1 MIVRAVN
8 VHQPFTQHREGV
20 QRSGRAVDELAV
32 GARRREAALEDELAV
47 AQLDAGIAQLRIQSF
62 QIRSFENCFH
72 RADIRAGANQR
83 FIRAFPEQQLESAD
97 DDRLARA
104 GFAGDRGEAGRELPL
119 EVLDERQVFYS
130 QEREDSGH
138 RESLKVE
145 G

>member
-1 MIVRAVN
+1 MRPMQIDQLVAEI
-8 VHQPFTQHREGV
+8 FQHG
-20 QRSGRAVDELAV
+20 QRGGRAVDELAV
-32 GARRREAALEDELAV
+32 GARRREAALQNQLA
-47 AQLDAGIAQLRIQSF
+47 ADYLDASIAQLQIEFF
-62 QIRSFENCFH
+62 QLRSFENCFH

-83 FIRAFPEQQLESAD
+83 FVRAFAEQQLESAD

-104 GFAGDRGEAGRELPL
+104 GFAGDRGKARRELPL

-130 QEREDSGH
+130 QERDDSGH

>member
-1 MIVRAVN
+1 MIVRSVQIDQL
-8 VHQPFTQHREGV
+8 VPEIFQHG
-20 QRSGRAVDELAV
+20 QRGGRSVDELTV

-83 FIRAFPEQQLESAD
+83 FIRAFAEQQLESAD